1 MDLLKEI
8 SEANAV
14 SGNEAYFMR
23 DIAPEAVKKY
33 SLPKAPYADSMG
45 NVILF
50 KKGRNHDKCMAV
62 MTHTDEAGYI
72 VKEITDKGFIKMD
85 SVGDIDPR
93 VIISKKVSVGPNKV
107 KGIIGMKAI
116 HLQKKEERAQV
127 VDIKNLFVDIG
138 AKNKKDAEKK
148 VHLGDYISFSTSF
161 EYFSEKIIKGKA
173 LDRAGVYC
181 VLKAMDKIP
190 EYDTYFIFAAQ
201 HHTGVR
207 GASIVLE
214 KINPSN
220 ILIVDTIESA
230 DMFGVKSAEKG
241 AVLHGGPVIGM
252 MDKNSIID
260 KELAQNLD
268 KAAEKAGIKTQ
279 KIYSYQGGAAG
290 AVRSGYGGR
299 HTVVVS
305 IPCRY
310 RNTPVSFMSTED
322 LNNTTKIVDIFL
334 GNKIG

>member
-1 MDLLKEI
+1 
-8 SEANAV
+8 
-14 SGNEAYFMR
+14 
-23 DIAPEAVKKY
+23 
-33 SLPKAPYADSMG
+33 
-45 NVILF
+45 
-50 KKGRNHDKCMAV
+50 
-62 MTHTDEAGYI
+62 
-72 VKEITDKGFIKMD
+72 
-85 SVGDIDPR
+85 
-93 VIISKKVSVGPNKV
+93 
-107 KGIIGMKAI
+107 
-116 HLQKKEERAQV
+116 
-127 VDIKNLFVDIG
+127 
-138 AKNKKDAEKK
+138 
-148 VHLGDYISFSTSF
+148 
-161 EYFSEKIIKGKA
+161 
-173 LDRAGVYC
+173 
-181 VLKAMDKIP
+181 MDKIP

-230 DMFGVKSAEKG
+230 DMFGVRSAEKG

-260 KELAQNLD
+260 KELAQDLD